1 MHIYACGPAR
11 MLEAIEERCQSW
23 PAEALHVE
31 HFSSVGTTLDPE
43 HERAFEV
50 ELRSTGLVLHVPR
63 DRTLLE
69 ILRASNVD
77 VQSDC
82 EEGLC
87 GSCEATVL
95 AGEVD
100 HRDVVLTSA
109 ERKQNSRMMVCCS
122 RSHSNRLVVDL

>member
-1 MHIYACGPAR
+1 